1 MVATFN
7 DRRRVALV
15 APNTTSTRRKT
26 LGCYFP
32 TIGVVLVPTLP
43 IAKHLPFASLALD
56 VPRPGGRARRH
67 MAPAYSFGVCKILN
81 TGYGARGA
89 PLRVHTRAGRFIR
102 HLAYRT
108 GTRLFYT

>member
-7 DRRRVALV
+7 DRRRV

-67 MAPAYSFGVCKILN
+67 MVPAKPCSQGFIGRPRIL
-81 TGYGARGA
+81 
-89 PLRVHTRAGRFIR
+89 PLEERPEEYAG
-102 HLAYRT
+102 
-108 GTRLFYT
+108 LFDDP